1 MPVFLTID
9 PIAFTVGPLTVRWYG
24 VVISLCLLLS
34 VLLCCYEAKRQQ
46 LEEDYILDIL
56 LLALPLAILGARA
69 WYVIFHWDMYRGGS
83 LLDLLAIWRGG
94 SAIQGGLIVAFLV
107 VYLYCRHK
115 GLRFL
120 QMMDII
126 SLGLILGQSLGR
138 WANFFNAEAYGPV
151 IEEGSSW
158 MWVPFKVWA
167 EGAWHHPTFFY
178 EFVWDLLAFVVLV
191 IVMRRLHR
199 YGGVFAGYLI
209 LYCLGRGLIEPLRQ
223 DQLQA
228 GGIPVTMIVCAVGV
242 IAGILLLLYIR
253 KQPKV
258 DVYNPFRPAPRRR

>member
-1 MPVFLTID
+1 M
-9 PIAFTVGPLTVRWYG
+9 
-24 VVISLCLLLS
+24 
-34 VLLCCYEAKRQQ
+34 
-46 LEEDYILDIL
+46 
-56 LLALPLAILGARA
+56 
-69 WYVIFHWDMYRGGS
+69 
-83 LLDLLAIWRGG
+83 
-94 SAIQGGLIVAFLV
+94 AFLV

-228 GGIPVTMIVCAVGV
+228 GGVPVTMIVCAVGIV
-242 IAGILLLLYIR
+242 AGILLLLYLR
-253 KQPKV
+253 PQPRV
-258 DVYNPFRPAPRRR
+258 DVSDPPRPPGRRRSR